1 MPTIPERLI
10 AIETIQV
17 NMLGVLNKIDKNIN
31 GNGQP
36 GILQN
41 YTELKG
47 KVNSSCDILTEIQE
61 ERKEEVKDRNK
72 QVLSIKLLVVG
83 QLLMLA
89 SAVALDFF
97 RSR

>member
-1 MPTIPERLI
+1 MPTVPERLT
-10 AIETIQV
+10 AIETTQA
-17 NMLGVLNKIDKNIN
+17 NMLEVLNKIDKNIN

-41 YTELKG
+41 YMELKG
-47 KVNSSCDILTEIQE
+47 KVSSSCEELNEIQE
-61 ERKEEVKDRNK
+61 ERKEEVKNKNK
-72 QVLSIKLLVVG
+72 QVLSIKLLIVG
-83 QLLMLA
+83 QLLTLA

>member
-1 MPTIPERLI
+1 MPTVPERLI

-41 YTELKG
+41 YIELRG
-47 KVNSSCDILTEIQE
+47 KVDSACVEVGEIQE
-61 ERKEEVKDRNK
+61 EIKEAATEKNK
-72 QVLSIKLLVVG
+72 QNWGMKLLVISQV
-83 QLLMLA
+83 LTFA
-89 SAVALDFF
+89 SAVALNFLKK
-97 RSR
+97 

>member
-47 KVNSSCDILTEIQE
+47 KVNSSCDELNEIQE